1 MGVAKDGAPVMG
13 QAEEPPSFGAAADG
27 DADRN
32 MILGTRFFVNPSD
45 SLAVI
50 VDNAEKC
57 IPYFKPQK
65 GLFGSKVDLFLF
77 FLFFVYPSDLLAVI
91 VDYAQKSIPCV
102 KPQQR
107 RGSKVDIFLVFG
119 AILCV
124 PLVLSGGHSGEC

>member
-65 GLFGSKVDLFLF
+65 GLFGSKVDIFFVFLF
-77 FLFFVYPSDLLAVI
+77 TPRICCRSSWTML
-91 VDYAQKSIPCV
+91 
-102 KPQQR
+102 R
-107 RGSKVDIFLVFG
+107 RAFLVSSSSWR
-119 AILCV
+119 ATAR
-124 PLVLSGGHSGEC
+124 